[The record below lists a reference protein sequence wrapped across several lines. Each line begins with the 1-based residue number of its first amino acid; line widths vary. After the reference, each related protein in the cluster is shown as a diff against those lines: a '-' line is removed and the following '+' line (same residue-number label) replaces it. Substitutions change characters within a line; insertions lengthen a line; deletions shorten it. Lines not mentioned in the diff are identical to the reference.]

1 MELDKHTSA
10 PKRKA
15 ESAALQASEPNVP
28 DALSYLYE
36 RTQCTGA
43 ASKGGYYG
51 ELSNEDQLQQ
61 IGDCRL
67 LTDYNV
73 QSHGDRLSPEDQAPD
88 PSD

>member
-1 MELDKHTSA
+1 MAFGAIWPFGRLVELDKHTSA

-43 ASKGGYYG
+43 ASKGVLWRAV
-51 ELSNEDQLQQ
+51 ERRSATAN
-61 IGDCRL
+61 R
-67 LTDYNV
+67 
-73 QSHGDRLSPEDQAPD
+73 
-88 PSD
+88 